1 MKYRIVFF
9 GTSDFAQHI
18 LNNLL
23 SEHQVICVVTQP
35 DKPHGRSKK
44 LVPSPVKE
52 FALNKNID
60 VLTPL
65 RVSGIEDDLKAL
77 KADFFVV
84 AVYGKYLPQEIL
96 DLPEYTTLNVHPS
109 LLPKYRGPSPVL
121 AAILNGDKETG
132 NTIMI
137 ISTKMDAG
145 SILSQSRIPISPA
158 DTTQTLTKN
167 LSEDGSNLLLKTI
180 NDFKNLVPNP
190 QEESQAT
197 YTKIINKEDGHIN
210 WNKKADKIERE
221 IRAFYPW
228 PLAFT
233 FWQEVRLN
241 VLKAEVSD
249 KTLEAGKVMIENGDL
264 YIGTKSFALKTL
276 EIQPAG
282 KNPMNSKDFI
292 NGYRSIN
299 ESQLT

>member
-264 YIGTKSFALKTL
+264 YIGTKSFALKIL